1 VIDRYSEALRRT
13 SRLGAVALA
22 IGGTLP
28 CGLALAQ
35 TALSPPT
42 LRGSDLRPGA
52 GGDTPTDTRLRQLPP
67 QAPAPDTD
75 VPSDYEPFSRGSEDA
90 SDRPDDL
97 DAPADEDPLA
107 PVPAPPPRFNLF
119 DPAEESNPVLNSAA
133 PPAQAN
139 AAENARAGSAAGR
152 GEAETDRD
160 GRPLDP
166 LLAARYGGL
175 PGADLATAS
184 TAVRSA
190 RGDSI
195 LGRQNLAITPLRGT
209 IPIAQD
215 DPFAPIGI
223 RAGSFVLYSTFE
235 QAIGASS
242 NLSRSAGGESG
253 LFSETIASARL
264 LSDWSENEAELNAL
278 ASYRRNFSGELES
291 EPNLSLDGRYRL
303 DIDRLTTATLRGAIA
318 YRQEDPIELDA
329 GDLVS
334 ERPDILTYSAS
345 ANLERQ
351 FGRATAG
358 LETSVLRQTKTQ
370 MARPDGSRDLD
381 ESYTTLT
388 AALRTGYE
396 ISPAMQPFL
405 EGGLGYRIFD
415 EDTTPAGLERNSTI
429 PSLRAGLAFDLGEKF
444 LGEIA
449 TGYAWNLPEDAN
461 LANSGSPTFDGRLA
475 WSPQRGTD
483 VVLTASTSF
492 DPDTDG
498 SGTST
503 LYESA
508 IALRHRLTHRT
519 DLTSTLSAAYRD
531 SEIDT
536 EVETSYAAEAG
547 FTYWLN
553 RTLAFTG
560 LARHERLDS
569 RQPGEDF
576 TAESVRIGL
585 RLQR

>member
-1 VIDRYSEALRRT
+1 M
-13 SRLGAVALA
+13 SRVGLVALA
-22 IGGTLP
+22 VGGMLP
-28 CGLALAQ
+28 GEIALAQ
-35 TALSPPT
+35 TALVPPT
-42 LRGSDLRPGA
+42 LRGSDLGPAAGA
-52 GGDTPTDTRLRQLPP
+52 PTDERLRQVSPV
-67 QAPAPDTD
+67 AP
-75 VPSDYEPFSRGSEDA
+75 VPEGGVSDYQPFSRGSEDS
-90 SDRPDDL
+90 SDRPEDADATDE
-97 DAPADEDPLA
+97 DAPARP
-107 PVPAPPPRFNLF
+107 PAPRFNLF
-119 DPAEESNPVLNSAA
+119 DPAEETNPVLNSAA
-133 PPAQAN
+133 APVQAS
-139 AAENARAGSAAGR
+139 AAENARAGAPATGR
-152 GEAETDRD
+152 EGTQTDRD

-166 LLAARYGGL
+166 LLAARNRGL
-175 PGADLATAS
+175 PGADLAQAS
-184 TAVRSA
+184 TAVRSS
-190 RGDSI
+190 RGENI

-209 IPIAQD
+209 IPIAEN
-215 DPFAPIGI
+215 DPFAPVGI
-223 RAGSFVLYSTFE
+223 RAGSFVLYSTLE
-235 QAIGASS
+235 QGLGASS

-253 LFSETIASARL
+253 VFSETIASARL

-278 ASYRRNFSGELES
+278 ASYRRNFAGELES

-318 YRQEDPIELDA
+318 YRQEDPI
-329 GDLVS
+329 DLNAADSVS
-334 ERPDILTYSAS
+334 DRPDIFTYSAG

-351 FGRATAG
+351 FGRIAAS
-358 LETSVLRQTKTQ
+358 LDASAIRQTRTQ
-370 MARPDGSRDLD
+370 SVRADGSRDLD

-388 AALRTGYE
+388 TALRTGYE
-396 ISPAMQPFL
+396 ISPALQPFI

-415 EDTTPAGLERNSTI
+415 EDTTPAGLERNSSI

-449 TGYAWNLPEDAN
+449 TGYAWNLPDDAG
-461 LANSGSPTFDGRLA
+461 LPDSGSPTFDGRLA

-508 IALRHRLTHRT
+508 LALRHRLTHRT

-531 SEIDT
+531 SDIET

-560 LARHERLDS
+560 LVRTETLDS
-569 RQPGEDF
+569 RRDADDF
-576 TAESVRIGL
+576 TANSVRVGL

>member
-1 VIDRYSEALRRT
+1 MINGYSETWRRR
-13 SRLGAVALA
+13 SRLGLVALA
-22 IGGTLP
+22 VGGTLP
-28 CGLALAQ
+28 SGIAWAQ
-35 TALSPPT
+35 TALVPPT

-52 GGDTPTDTRLRQLPP
+52 GNDRLSDERLQQLPAEAEP
-67 QAPAPDTD
+67 PANGAQTD
-75 VPSDYEPFSRGSEDA
+75 YQPFSRGSEDV
-90 SDRPDDL
+90 SDRPDDQDPL
-97 DAPADEDPLA
+97 PGEDAAPAA
-107 PVPAPPPRFNLF
+107 PRAPRFNLF

-139 AAENARAGSAAGR
+139 AAQNSRAGSAASGR
-152 GEAETDRD
+152 DGEPTDRA
-160 GRPLDP
+160 GRPQDP
-166 LLAARYGGL
+166 LLGARNRGL
-175 PGADLATAS
+175 PGADLAQAA
-184 TAVRSA
+184 TAVRSS
-190 RGDSI
+190 RGENI

-209 IPIAQD
+209 IPIAEN
-215 DPFAPIGI
+215 DPFAPVGI
-223 RAGSFVLYSTFE
+223 RAGSFVLYSTLE
-235 QAIGASS
+235 QGIGASS

-264 LSDWSENEAELNAL
+264 LSDWSSNEAELNAL

-318 YRQEDPIELDA
+318 YRQEDPIDLDVT
-329 GDLVS
+329 DSVS
-334 ERPDILTYSAS
+334 DRPDIFTYSAG

-351 FGRATAG
+351 FGRTTAS
-358 LETSVLRQTKTQ
+358 LDASAIRQTKTQ
-370 MARPDGSRDLD
+370 SVRADGSRDLD

-388 AALRTGYE
+388 TALRAGYE
-396 ISPAMQPFL
+396 ISPALQPFV

-415 EDTTPAGLERNSTI
+415 EDTTPAGQERNSTI

-444 LGEIA
+444 LGEVA
-449 TGYAWNLPEDAN
+449 TGYAWNLPNDDG
-461 LANSGSPTFDGRLA
+461 LPDSGSPTFDGRLA

-483 VVLTASTSF
+483 VVLTASTAF

-503 LYESA
+503 LYEGSL
-508 IALRHRLTHRT
+508 ALRHRLTHRT

-531 SEIDT
+531 SKIDSEI
-536 EVETSYAAEAG
+536 ETSYAAEAG

-560 LARHERLDS
+560 LIRHEELDS
-569 RQPGEDF
+569 HQDRDDF
-576 TAESVRIGL
+576 TADSVRIGL

>member
-13 SRLGAVALA
+13 SRLGLVALA
-22 IGGTLP
+22 VGGTLP
-28 CGLALAQ
+28 CEIALAQ
-35 TALSPPT
+35 SALTPPT
-42 LRGSDLRPGA
+42 LRGSDLRPA
-52 GGDTPTDTRLRQLPP
+52 GGSETLSDGSLRELDAEA
-67 QAPAPDTD
+67 APGSAAAP
-75 VPSDYEPFSRGSEDA
+75 DYEPFSRGSEDLA
-90 SDRPDDL
+90 DRPDDP
-97 DAPADEDPLA
+97 DVPADGDPLA
-107 PVPAPPPRFNLF
+107 PAAPPRPKFSLF
-119 DPAEESNPVLNSAA
+119 DPAEEINPVLNSAA

-139 AAENARAGSAAGR
+139 AAENARAGSASARR
-152 GEAETDRD
+152 GDAETDRN

-166 LLAARYGGL
+166 LLAARNRGL
-175 PGADLATAS
+175 PGADLAPAS
-184 TAVRSA
+184 TAARSS

-209 IPIAQD
+209 IPIAED
-215 DPFAPIGI
+215 DPFAPVGI
-223 RAGSFVLYSTFE
+223 RAGSFVLYSTLE
-235 QAIGASS
+235 QGIGASS

-253 LFSETIASARL
+253 MFSETIASARL
-264 LSDWSENEAELNAL
+264 LSDWSEDEAELNAL

-318 YRQEDPIELDA
+318 YRQEDPIDLDA
-329 GDLVS
+329 GDSVS
-334 ERPDILTYSAS
+334 ERPDILTYSAG

-351 FGRATAG
+351 FGRTTAS
-358 LETSVLRQTKTQ
+358 LDASAIRQTKTQ
-370 MARPDGSRDLD
+370 AVRADGSSDLD

-388 AALRTGYE
+388 TALRAGYE
-396 ISPAMQPFL
+396 ISPAMQPFV
-405 EGGLGYRIFD
+405 EGGLGYRMFD
-415 EDTTPAGLERNSTI
+415 EDTTPDGMDRNSTI

-449 TGYAWNLPEDAN
+449 TGYAWNLPADDG
-461 LANSGSPTFDGRLA
+461 LPNSGSPTFDGRLA

-531 SEIDT
+531 SDIET

-560 LARHERLDS
+560 LVRHEQLDS
-569 RQPGEDF
+569 RQDGDDF
-576 TAESVRIGL
+576 TADSVRIGL